1 MVDNKLSE
9 TDINNRLHYNSNN
22 IISIKD
28 PVLENVQVDRKSQKA
43 LLLPMLDI
51 VCGIKPLFFV
61 FLVVVA
67 YIEDGNDGCN
77 EDGDDRFIEFKDDGC
92 TEDSDDDMKM
102 GADLYHWCL
111 LVENNEII
119 KKCRE
124 VWIKLKILLN
134 NSILMQI
141 MIVSI

>member
-1 MVDNKLSE
+1 
-9 TDINNRLHYNSNN
+9 
-22 IISIKD
+22 
-28 PVLENVQVDRKSQKA
+28 
-43 LLLPMLDI
+43 MLDI

-92 TEDSDDDMKM
+92 TEDGDDDMKM
-102 GADLYHWCL
+102 GADLYHRCL

-119 KKCRE
+119 EKCWE
-124 VWIKLKILLN
+124 LWIKLKILLN